1 MSKPEDKKSSPTIFL
16 EIFSDKKFIYIKVN
30 LNEIAESFFY
40 NKKHVYVKANLNN
53 IAEGF
58 FLDFSTIRNAS
69 NHIKANLNNIAKF
82 LLEF

>member
-16 EIFSDKKFIYIKVN
+16 EIFSDKKSIYIKVN

-40 NKKHVYVKANLNN
+40 NKKHIYVKANLNN
-53 IAEGF
+53 IAKG
-58 FLDFSTIRNAS
+58 
-69 NHIKANLNNIAKF
+69 F